1 MMMKNNEKWP
11 SFDDYS
17 PTSFG
22 YLGSH
27 YNILRKGN
35 NMKELIPAVVYARFS
50 SSGQREESITGQLRD
65 CKRYA
70 ENHGFEIINEY
81 IDEAKTGTS
90 DNRPSFQ
97 KMIKDSESKRFNA
110 IIVWKLDR
118 FARNRYDS
126 AIYRARL
133 KKNGVKIYSAMEN
146 ISDSAEG
153 IIMEGLMES
162 MAEYYSANLSENV
175 KRGNRESAL
184 QLKTLGRKIFGYG
197 RSEDDHYII
206 NETEAPVVRR
216 IFNEYTSGKSIQDI
230 IKGLNNDGIMNS
242 RNNPWNKSSLK
253 NIIGNDKYIGTYR
266 FMDYVVPD
274 GMPAIISKEM
284 FSVAQEI
291 KDRHK
296 KSPARSRE
304 ARYLLTGKLFCGH
317 CGSPMTGEYGV
328 SKTGKKYHYYRCIKA
343 NKHKCDKK
351 RAKKDWIENIVVAE
365 LINQLNDLT
374 YIDQLAD
381 RFMEYQ
387 KKQQSD
393 DSELKVLQD
402 RLHGVN
408 KSLSNMVKAI
418 EMGIITPTTQARM
431 EELEEQKQQLHTSIE
446 QLKFSKPP
454 MIERDEFL
462 FWIDTLKQDTGN
474 YDFKEKLIDIFLNAV
489 YLYDDGYIDIGTNL
503 IKGTKRIDSSTL
515 EQLCLPTYSK
525 SNSEILIINNV
536 CLRRVYIQ

>member
-1 MMMKNNEKWP
+1 MN
-11 SFDDYS
+11 
-17 PTSFG
+17 
-22 YLGSH
+22 
-27 YNILRKGN
+27 
-35 NMKELIPAVVYARFS
+35 ELIPAVIYARFS

-97 KMIKDSESKRFNA
+97 KMIKDSESKRFKA

-184 QLKTLGRKIFGYG
+184 QLKTVGKKIYGYG
-197 RSEDDHYII
+197 KSEDDHYII
-206 NETEAPVVRR
+206 NETEAAVVRR
-216 IFNEYTSGKSIQDI
+216 IFKEYTSGKSIQDI
-230 IKGLNNDGIMNS
+230 IKGLNDDGILNS
-242 RNNPWNKSSLK
+242 RNNPWNKCSLK
-253 NIIGNDKYIGTYR
+253 NIIGNEKYIGTYK
-266 FMDYVVPD
+266 FLDYVVPD
-274 GMPAIISKEM
+274 GMPAIIDKET
-284 FSVAQEI
+284 FAVAQDI
-291 KDRHK
+291 KNRHK
-296 KSPARSRE
+296 KAPARSRDT
-304 ARYLLTGKLFCGH
+304 RYLLTGKLFCGH

-365 LINQLNDLT
+365 LINQLNDID
-374 YIDQLAD
+374 YINKLAD
-381 RFMEYQ
+381 SFMEYQ
-387 KKQQSD
+387 KKQQND
-393 DSELKVLQD
+393 DTELRVLQD
-402 RLHGVN
+402 RLNGVN
-408 KSLSNMVKAI
+408 KSLKNMVKAI
-418 EMGIITPTTQARM
+418 EMGIITETTQSRM
-431 EELEEQKQQLHTSIE
+431 MELEEQKNQLNKAIE

-454 MIERDEFL
+454 IIERDEFL
-462 FWIDTLKQDTGN
+462 FWIDTLKVDNGN
-474 YDFKEKLIDIFLNAV
+474 YDYKEKLVDTFLNAV

-515 EQLCLPTYSK
+515 DMSSLLLTVDIDHAYTHDFF
-525 SNSEILIINNV
+525 LIYNK
-536 CLRRVYIQ
+536 LKART

>member
-1 MMMKNNEKWP
+1 MK
-11 SFDDYS
+11 D
-17 PTSFG
+17 
-22 YLGSH
+22 
-27 YNILRKGN
+27 
-35 NMKELIPAVVYARFS
+35 LIPAVVYARFS

-97 KMIKDSESKRFNA
+97 KMIKDSESKRFKA

-184 QLKTLGRKIFGYG
+184 QLKTLGRKIFGYDK
-197 RSEDDHYII
+197 SEDDHYII
-206 NETEAPVVRR
+206 NETEATVVRR
-216 IFNEYTSGKSIQDI
+216 IFKEYTSGKSIQDI
-230 IKGLNNDGIMNS
+230 IKGLNNDGILNS
-242 RNNPWNKSSLK
+242 RNNPWNKCSLK
-253 NIIGNDKYIGTYR
+253 NIIGNEKYIGTYK
-266 FMDYVVPD
+266 FLDYVVPD
-274 GMPAIISKEM
+274 GMPAIIDKDT
-284 FSVAQEI
+284 FALAQEI
-291 KDRHK
+291 KNRHK
-296 KSPARSRE
+296 KAPARSRDT
-304 ARYLLTGKLFCGH
+304 RYLLTGKLFCGH

-351 RAKKDWIENIVVAE
+351 RAKKDWIENVVVAE
-365 LINQLNDLT
+365 LINQLNDLD
-374 YIDQLAD
+374 YINSLAD
-381 RFMEYQ
+381 SFMEYQ
-387 KKQQSD
+387 KKQQND
-393 DSELKVLQD
+393 DTELRVLQD
-402 RLHGVN
+402 RLNGVN
-408 KSLSNMVKAI
+408 KSLKNMVKAI
-418 EMGIITPTTQARM
+418 EMGIITETTQSRM
-431 EELEEQKQQLHTSIE
+431 MELEEQKNQLNKAIE

-462 FWIDTLKQDTGN
+462 FWIDTLKVDNGN
-474 YDFKEKLIDIFLNAV
+474 YDYKEKLIDTFLNAV

-515 EQLCLPTYSK
+515 EQLCLLLTVDIGHAYTHDFF
-525 SNSEILIINNV
+525 LIYNK
-536 CLRRVYIQ
+536 LKART

>member
-1 MMMKNNEKWP
+1 
-11 SFDDYS
+11 
-17 PTSFG
+17 
-22 YLGSH
+22 
-27 YNILRKGN
+27 
-35 NMKELIPAVVYARFS
+35 MKELIPAVVYARFS

-97 KMIKDSESKRFNA
+97 KMIKDSESKRFKA

-184 QLKTLGRKIFGYG
+184 QLKTIGRRVFGYSK
-197 RSEDDHYII
+197 SEDDHYII
-206 NETEAPVVRR
+206 NETEATVVRR
-216 IFNEYTSGKSIQDI
+216 IFKEYTSGKSIQDI
-230 IKGLNNDGIMNS
+230 IKDLNNDGILNS
-242 RNNPWNKSSLK
+242 RNNPWNKSSL
-253 NIIGNDKYIGTYR
+253 NTILASDKYIGTYR
-266 FMDYVVPD
+266 FLDYVVPN
-274 GMPAIISKEM
+274 GMPAIISKET
-284 FSVAQEI
+284 FEIAQDI
-291 KDRHK
+291 KKRHK
-296 KSPARSRE
+296 QAPARSRDT
-304 ARYLLTGKLFCGH
+304 RYLLTGKLFCGH
-317 CGSPMTGEYGV
+317 CGSAMTGEFANSQTGRKYYYYACCK
-328 SKTGKKYHYYRCIKA
+328 SK
-343 NKHKCDKK
+343 KHKCDKK
-351 RAKKDWIENIVVAE
+351 RAKKDWIENIVVIE
-365 LINQLNDLT
+365 LLNQLNDLT

-431 EELEEQKQQLHTSIE
+431 EELEEQKQQLHTAIE

-474 YDFKEKLIDIFLNAV
+474 YDYKEKLIDTFLNAV

-503 IKGTKRIDSSTL
+503 VKGTKRIESSTL
-515 EQLCLPTYSK
+515 VRLSTLNE
-525 SNSEILIINNV
+525 SNSNFYIYENV
-536 CLRRVYIQ
+536 CIRRVYI

>member
-1 MMMKNNEKWP
+1 
-11 SFDDYS
+11 
-17 PTSFG
+17 
-22 YLGSH
+22 
-27 YNILRKGN
+27 
-35 NMKELIPAVVYARFS
+35 MKELIPAVIYARFS

-70 ENHGFEIINEY
+70 ETHGFEVIHEY

-184 QLKTLGRKIFGYG
+184 QLKTVGKKIYGYG
-197 RSEDDHYII
+197 KSEDDHYII
-206 NETEAPVVRR
+206 NETEAAVVRR

-230 IKGLNNDGIMNS
+230 IKGLNNDGILNS
-242 RNNPWNKSSLK
+242 RNNPWNKCSLK
-253 NIIGNDKYIGTYR
+253 NIIGNEKYIGTYK
-266 FMDYVVPD
+266 FLDYVVLD
-274 GMPAIISKEM
+274 GMPAIIDKET
-284 FSVAQEI
+284 FAVAQEI
-291 KDRHK
+291 KNRHK
-296 KSPARSRE
+296 KAPARSRDT
-304 ARYLLTGKLFCGH
+304 RYLLTGKLFCGH
-317 CGSPMTGEYGV
+317 CGSPMTGEYGI

-351 RAKKDWIENIVVAE
+351 RAKKEWIENIVVAE
-365 LINQLNDLT
+365 LINQLNDID
-374 YIDQLAD
+374 YINKLAD
-381 RFMEYQ
+381 SFMEYQ
-387 KKQQSD
+387 KKQQND
-393 DSELKVLQD
+393 DTELCVLQD
-402 RLHGVN
+402 RLNGVN
-408 KSLSNMVKAI
+408 KSLKNMVKAI
-418 EMGIITPTTQARM
+418 EMGIITETTQSRM
-431 EELEEQKQQLHTSIE
+431 MELEEQKNQLNKAIE

-454 MIERDEFL
+454 IIERDEFL
-462 FWIDTLKQDTGN
+462 FWIDTLKADNGN
-474 YDFKEKLIDIFLNAV
+474 YDYKEKLIDTFLNAV

-515 EQLCLPTYSK
+515 DMSSLLLTVDIGHAYTHDFF
-525 SNSEILIINNV
+525 LIYNK
-536 CLRRVYIQ
+536 LKART

>member
-1 MMMKNNEKWP
+1 MKK
-11 SFDDYS
+11 
-17 PTSFG
+17 
-22 YLGSH
+22 
-27 YNILRKGN
+27 
-35 NMKELIPAVVYARFS
+35 LIPAVIYARFS

-97 KMIKDSESKRFNA
+97 KMIKDSENKRFKA
-110 IIVWKLDR
+110 ILVWKLDR

-184 QLKTLGRKIFGYG
+184 QLKTLGKKIYGYG
-197 RSEDDHYII
+197 RDNDDHYVI
-206 NETEAPVVRR
+206 NEIEAAVVRR
-216 IFNEYTSGKSIQDI
+216 IYNEYTSGKSISNI
-230 IKGLNNDGIMNS
+230 IDGLNNDGILNS
-242 RNNPWNKSSLK
+242 RNGVWNKSSLK
-253 NIIGNDKYIGTYR
+253 NIIGNEKYIGTYK
-266 FMDYVVPD
+266 FKDYIIPD
-274 GMPAIISKEM
+274 GMPAIIDEET
-284 FSVAQEI
+284 FAVALEI
-291 KDRHK
+291 KNRHK
-296 KSPARSRE
+296 YAPARSRE
-304 ARYLLTGKLFCGH
+304 TNYLLTGKLFCGH
-317 CGSPMTGEYGV
+317 CGSPMTGEYGI

-351 RAKKDWIENIVVAE
+351 RVKKDWIENLIVEE
-365 LINQLNDLT
+365 LINQLNDLD
-374 YIDQLAD
+374 YINKLAD

-387 KKQQSD
+387 KQQQND
-393 DSELKVLQD
+393 DTELRVLQD
-402 RLHGVN
+402 RLNGVN
-408 KSLSNMVKAI
+408 KSLNNMLKAI
-418 EMGIITPTTQARM
+418 EMGIITETTQARM
-431 EELEEQKQQLHTSIE
+431 MELEEQRSKINKAIE

-462 FWIDTLKQDTGN
+462 FWIDSLKNDTGN
-474 YDFKEKLIDIFLNAV
+474 YDFKEKLIDTFLNAV

-503 IKGTKRIDSSTL
+503 IKETKRLESSTL
-515 EQLCLPTYSK
+515 SKKAGIERFELPKWLVQSQLPYRLAIS
-525 SNSEILIINNV
+525 
-536 CLRRVYIQ
+536 Q

>member
-1 MMMKNNEKWP
+1 
-11 SFDDYS
+11 
-17 PTSFG
+17 
-22 YLGSH
+22 
-27 YNILRKGN
+27 
-35 NMKELIPAVVYARFS
+35 MKELIPAVIYARFS

-206 NETEAPVVRR
+206 NETEATVVRR

-266 FMDYVVPD
+266 FMDYVVPN
-274 GMPAIISKEM
+274 GMPAIISKDM
-284 FSVAQEI
+284 FSIAQEI

-296 KSPARSRE
+296 KSPARSRDT
-304 ARYLLTGKLFCGH
+304 RYLLTGKLFCGH

-365 LINQLNDLT
+365 LLNQLNDLT

-525 SNSEILIINNV
+525 SNTEILIINNV
-536 CLRRVYIQ
+536 CLRRVYIK

>member
-1 MMMKNNEKWP
+1 
-11 SFDDYS
+11 
-17 PTSFG
+17 
-22 YLGSH
+22 
-27 YNILRKGN
+27 
-35 NMKELIPAVVYARFS
+35 MKELIPAVVYARFS

-70 ENHGFEIINEY
+70 ETHGFEIINEY

-328 SKTGKKYHYYRCIKA
+328 SKTGKKYH
-343 NKHKCDKK
+343 
-351 RAKKDWIENIVVAE
+351 
-365 LINQLNDLT
+365 
-374 YIDQLAD
+374 
-381 RFMEYQ
+381 
-387 KKQQSD
+387 
-393 DSELKVLQD
+393 
-402 RLHGVN
+402 
-408 KSLSNMVKAI
+408 
-418 EMGIITPTTQARM
+418 
-431 EELEEQKQQLHTSIE
+431 
-446 QLKFSKPP
+446 
-454 MIERDEFL
+454 
-462 FWIDTLKQDTGN
+462 
-474 YDFKEKLIDIFLNAV
+474 
-489 YLYDDGYIDIGTNL
+489 
-503 IKGTKRIDSSTL
+503 
-515 EQLCLPTYSK
+515 
-525 SNSEILIINNV
+525 
-536 CLRRVYIQ
+536 

>member
-1 MMMKNNEKWP
+1 
-11 SFDDYS
+11 
-17 PTSFG
+17 
-22 YLGSH
+22 
-27 YNILRKGN
+27 
-35 NMKELIPAVVYARFS
+35 MKELIPAVIYARFS

-206 NETEAPVVRR
+206 NENEATVVRR

-266 FMDYVVPD
+266 FMDYVVPN
-274 GMPAIISKEM
+274 GMPAIISKDM
-284 FSVAQEI
+284 FSIAQEI

-365 LINQLNDLT
+365 LLNQLNDLT

-408 KSLSNMVKAI
+408 KSLGNMVKAI

-431 EELEEQKQQLHTSIE
+431 EELEEQKQQLHTAIE

-454 MIERDEFL
+454 LIERDEFL

-515 EQLCLPTYSK
+515 EQLCLLLTVDISHAYTHDFFLFYNYKHKKRNAKRRPILRSTRSISPTP
-525 SNSEILIINNV
+525 L
-536 CLRRVYIQ
+536 